1 MKVVSFICYL
11 LAGVFLKNSGPHLV
25 VALSGRQN
33 ITPFGANSSPFVNL
47 LWCGMNVA
55 SGYLLVRFADRQE
68 NVNLADSKAWQIP
81 FEAGYLVLSM
91 FGVLYSWFTAS
102 HELRKEPE
110 TSAITLL
117 S

>member
-1 MKVVSFICYL
+1 MKVVSFLCYL

-25 VALSGRQN
+25 VALSGRRN

-55 SGYLLVRFADRQE
+55 SGYLLVRFADRRE
-68 NVNLADSKAWQIP
+68 NVNLAESKAWQNP
-81 FEAGYLVLSM
+81 FEAGYLALSM
-91 FGVLYSWFTAS
+91 FGVLYAWFTAS
-102 HELRKEPE
+102 HELSKGPE

>member
-1 MKVVSFICYL
+1 MKVVSFICYV

-25 VALSGRQN
+25 VALSGRRN
-33 ITPFGANSSPFVNL
+33 ITPFGAHSSPFVNL
-47 LWCGMNVA
+47 LWCGLNVA

-68 NVNLADSKAWQIP
+68 NVNLAESKAWQIP
-81 FEAGYLVLSM
+81 FEAGYLALSM

-102 HELRKEPE
+102 HELRKESE